1 MDEENYLTDQDP
13 LYVEYDV
20 SFNSLPLENRYNTL
34 IRHIN
39 ILQRKNDLL
48 AEEAEDT
55 YRLWSDLSKRVL
67 RNEELTK
74 QLSEAN
80 KKVKELNTQLT
91 EINHLSVL
99 KDKEISKLTLRL
111 LQRK

>member
-1 MDEENYLTDQDP
+1 MDEENLLTDQDP

-39 ILQRKNDLL
+39 ILQRKNTLL
-48 AEEAEDT
+48 EEENEDT

-80 KKVKELNTQLT
+80 KKVKELNIQITDL
-91 EINHLSVL
+91 IHLSAL